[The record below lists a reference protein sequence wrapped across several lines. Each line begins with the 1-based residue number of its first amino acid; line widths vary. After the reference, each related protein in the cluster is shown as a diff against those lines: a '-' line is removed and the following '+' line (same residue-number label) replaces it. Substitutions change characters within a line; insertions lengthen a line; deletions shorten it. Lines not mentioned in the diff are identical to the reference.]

1 MNVFGIGIPE
11 LAVIGLVAIL
21 VFGPDKLPEVARQ
34 AAQLVRQAR
43 RIANNARDQLREEL
57 GPEYADL
64 ELRDL
69 DPRRMVARQLQEA
82 MAELDEIDAS
92 RPVISG
98 PELRPGERPPFDIDA
113 T

>member
-21 VFGPDKLPEVARQ
+21 VFGPDKLPEIARQ

-43 RIANNARDQLREEL
+43 RIANSARDQLREEL

-69 DPRRMVARQLQEA
+69 DPRRMMARQLQEA
-82 MAELDEIDAS
+82 MAELDDAEAI
-92 RPVISG
+92 RPAMTG
-98 PELRPGERPPFDIDA
+98 PQLQPGERPPFDIDA